1 MYVCAIAHAY
11 GCGVRMR
18 APLEESSKGLII
30 DRQINCALYFRRQ
43 ISGLTLMAHRG
54 DRGMSG
60 ERRLHQVEADD
71 TFSK

>member
-1 MYVCAIAHAY
+1 MSAT
-11 GCGVRMR
+11 GGVIKGSNYRQTNEVR
-18 APLEESSKGLII
+18 ALF
-30 DRQINCALYFRRQ
+30 FRRQ